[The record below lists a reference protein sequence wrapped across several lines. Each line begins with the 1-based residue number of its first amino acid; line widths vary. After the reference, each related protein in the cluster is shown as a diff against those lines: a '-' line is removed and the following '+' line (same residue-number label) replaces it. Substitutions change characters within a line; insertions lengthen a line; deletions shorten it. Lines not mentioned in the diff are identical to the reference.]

1 VAADVQR
8 PAAVEQLRVL
18 AGQIG
23 VPFYSDPNGRP
34 PRICERSLEWARDQ
48 ALDVAIFDT
57 AGRLHIDEALMEELR
72 QIMERTHPTQIYL
85 VCDAMTGQDAVNS
98 AKEFNDR
105 LQIDGVILTKLD
117 GDARGGAALSVKFVT
132 GKPIRFIGVGEQVD
146 RLEEFH
152 PERMADRIL
161 GMGDVRTLVE
171 KAQEAVDA
179 EQARRFQEKIRKQT
193 LNLDDFLQQL
203 QQVKKMGP
211 LSDLLR
217 LIPGMAKVDVDSAQ
231 EELPR
236 IQGIIHAMTPQ
247 EREDPEVMDAS
258 RRRRIAAGSA
268 TTPAE
273 VNQLLKQFRQMK
285 KYLKHFGQAGG
296 LAGAASMLGEASGS
310 APAAA
315 GARGLRLRHGGRR
328 KKHHR
333 R

>member
-1 VAADVQR
+1 
-8 PAAVEQLRVL
+8 
-18 AGQIG
+18 
-23 VPFYSDPNGRP
+23 
-34 PRICERSLEWARDQ
+34 
-48 ALDVAIFDT
+48 
-57 AGRLHIDEALMEELR
+57 MEELR